1 VASGHLLFRR
11 RRDEEVARRSRS
23 IDEQAFRPSF
33 PWGKFAMLAILL
45 AAALRQADPAPSSST
60 ASPPSPSPIRE
71 VVFKFSDDETN
82 EYTTDQGS
90 IEYTTDQLDNGLAA
104 PPESQKATGG
114 YSGTMTV
121 DILQVDATSGFLK
134 AAVHEATDAENGK
147 TPFDAVFIVH
157 PDGALTI
164 VSGSYDADM
173 TGLMPYF
180 ATSYFADRLLQQGIQ
195 WESSSKFD
203 KTPYTTTTT
212 VVGVNGD
219 DVSLKAVTK
228 APGGLGAGDL
238 VVDTALVYDAPK
250 LVPVTLDIL
259 ATRRGSGD
267 TSSAEQISH
276 YHFDR
281 ISDTLDATTSTE
293 EKG

>member
-1 VASGHLLFRR
+1 
-11 RRDEEVARRSRS
+11 
-23 IDEQAFRPSF
+23 
-33 PWGKFAMLAILL
+33 MLAIFL
-45 AAALRQADPAPSSST
+45 AAALRQADPAPSSSA
-60 ASPPSPSPIRE
+60 ASSPSPSPVRE

-90 IEYTTDQLDNGLAA
+90 IEYTTNQLSNGLAA
-104 PPESQKATGG
+104 PPESQKGAGG

-121 DILQVDATSGFLK
+121 DILQVDGSSGFLK

-147 TPFDAVFIVH
+147 APFDAVFIVH

-173 TGLMPYF
+173 TGLMAYF
-180 ATSYFADRLLQQGIQ
+180 ATSYFADRLLQQGIE
-195 WESSSKFD
+195 WTSSAMFG
-203 KTPYTTTTT
+203 KTAYTTTTT
-212 VVGVNGD
+212 VVGVTGD
-219 DVSLKAVTK
+219 EVSLKAVTK
-228 APGGLGAGDL
+228 APGGLGSGDL
-238 VVDTALVYDAPK
+238 LVDTQLVYDAPK

-259 ATRRGSGD
+259 ATRHGWGD

-281 ISDTLDATTSTE
+281 ISDTLDKMTSTA